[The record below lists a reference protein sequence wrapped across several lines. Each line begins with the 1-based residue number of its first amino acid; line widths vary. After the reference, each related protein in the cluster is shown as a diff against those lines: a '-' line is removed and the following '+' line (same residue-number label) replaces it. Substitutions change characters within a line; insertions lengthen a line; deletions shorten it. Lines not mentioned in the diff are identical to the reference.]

1 MSKIRKKIVTDE
13 AHRPLA
19 VQIDYNDWLII
30 ERSLGLFDDD
40 VARVTDLSRYHGLIS
55 LTEDP
60 LVYRARIRNEWS

>member
-13 AHRPLA
+13 AHRPVA

-30 ERSLGLFDDD
+30 ERSLGLPDDD

-60 LVYRARIRNEWS
+60 LVYQARIRNEWS